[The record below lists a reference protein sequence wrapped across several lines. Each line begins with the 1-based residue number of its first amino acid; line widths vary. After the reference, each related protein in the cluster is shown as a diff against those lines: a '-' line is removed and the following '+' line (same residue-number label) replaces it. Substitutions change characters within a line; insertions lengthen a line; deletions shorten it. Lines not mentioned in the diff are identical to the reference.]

1 MFIDPVNLSL
11 FRVVAIFGSSP
22 LLVDSS
28 VASVCSALKVPY
40 LTSHPVLASAE
51 NIQARKFAIH
61 LGPSQN
67 DLIRAVRDTIDQ
79 LKWTE
84 LALLS
89 HRETGKIFFDKKCET
104 INGRLKSSVQALVIY
119 LKQNPFSMIC
129 FRVELSFF
137 TIVGTLDIQ
146 NCLDPFY

>member
-1 MFIDPVNLSL
+1 MNIFPKILLKVLKICTEETLDFKRPLLLIFDISNKRRWIWCLLFLSISH
-11 FRVVAIFGSSP
+11 RVVALFGSSP

-67 DLIRAVRDTIDQ
+67 DLIRAVKGTIEA
-79 LKWTE
+79 LKWSE
-84 LALLS
+84 LAFLS
-89 HRETGKIFFDKKCET
+89 HRETGKYENIK
-104 INGRLKSSVQALVIY
+104 LKL
-119 LKQNPFSMIC
+119 
-129 FRVELSFF
+129 
-137 TIVGTLDIQ
+137 
-146 NCLDPFY
+146 